1 MHDVV
6 FAVGKNSDEILQKI
20 KQKWIGLPVFFFISS
35 IISSILILVEV

>member
-20 KQKWIGLPVFFFISS
+20 KQKWIGLSVFFFISS